1 VKSLLLT
8 TAVLLASISHAATS
22 VDLPLSGTVT
32 AIYDLQI
39 AVKGEAANLNIVAGE
54 NDLSVA
60 TVSEQSNALNGY
72 KIMARSTNA
81 SKLQNTTD
89 PTKSTSYTINYDGA
103 GPITLSSSDA
113 LVKTVSSLPGL
124 TTVDSDVQVTVA
136 PYGTA
141 PAGTYTDTVTFTILA
156 N

>member
-1 VKSLLLT
+1 VKKLLLT
-8 TAVLLASISHAATS
+8 TAVLLASISNAATS

-39 AVKGEAANLNIVAGE
+39 AVKPEAAALNIVAGE
-54 NDLSVA
+54 TALSVA
-60 TVSEQSNALNGY
+60 TVSEKSNALNGY
-72 KIMARSTNA
+72 KIMARSANG
-81 SKLQNTTD
+81 SELRNTTD
-89 PTKSTSYTINYDGA
+89 ATKKTTYTINYDGA
-103 GPITLSSSDA
+103 GPITLTTSDA
-113 LVKTVSSLPGL
+113 SIKSVPSLPGL
-124 TTVDSDVQVTVA
+124 TTVSSDVKVTVA

>member
-1 VKSLLLT
+1 MKSLLLT
-8 TAVLLASISHAATS
+8 AAVLLASISQAATS
-22 VDLPLSGTVT
+22 VDLPLSGVVT

-39 AVKGEAANLNIVAGE
+39 AVKPEAANLNIVGGE
-54 NDLSVA
+54 NALSVA

-72 KIMARSTNA
+72 KIMARSSNG
-81 SKLQNTTD
+81 SELRNTTD
-89 PTKSTSYTINYDGA
+89 STKKTTYTINYDGA
-103 GPITLSSSDA
+103 GPITLSTSDA
-113 LVKTVSSLPGL
+113 QVKSVSSLPGL
-124 TTVDSDVQVTVA
+124 TTVASDVKVTVA